1 MGDPLDAAV
10 EAPRATAWEEDTAV
24 VVTQAPRASLEVE
37 AVVDPLVAVV
47 GDPAVVA
54 LQKERSSLLEVGAV
68 EDPLD
73 AVVGDPAMEWV
84 EDPVVVIQD
93 PRASLEVEAVEVPL
107 DAAVVALLAMA
118 LLAMALSAMA
128 VGDQARRSSLALEVE
143 EVAHLDAVVGDP
155 AVVDLPEA
163 RSSLEEVEAVGDPL
177 DAAVGDPVGAVAV
190 PRATPSSS
198 APEEAV
204 VGTAS
209 PRSRNAPL
217 SFLTSRATR
226 PSRPAT
232 FLASRSDRPR
242 QRSTQQEQPCRSL
255 LPCPLSSPHDL
266 FLSIDAASPS

>member
-1 MGDPLDAAV
+1 MEDPQDAVVGDPATGVDIAV
-10 EAPRATAWEEDTAV
+10 DHQDR
-24 VVTQAPRASLEVE
+24 RASLEVE
-37 AVVDPLVAVV
+37 AVV
-47 GDPAVVA
+47 
-54 LQKERSSLLEVGAV
+54 
-68 EDPLD
+68 
-73 AVVGDPAMEWV
+73 
-84 EDPVVVIQD
+84 
-93 PRASLEVEAVEVPL
+93 VPL

-118 LLAMALSAMA
+118 LPAMA
-128 VGDQARRSSLALEVE
+128 VGDQARRSSLALEEEE

-163 RSSLEEVEAVGDPL
+163 RSLLEEVEAVGDPP

-209 PRSRNAPL
+209 PRSRNVPL

-232 FLASRSDRPR
+232 FLASRSDRPG
-242 QRSTQQEQPCRSL
+242 QRSTQQEQPCLCFPCLSTSPPCVLFSILDAPSL
-255 LPCPLSSPHDL
+255 CHELW
-266 FLSIDAASPS
+266 A

>member
-1 MGDPLDAAV
+1 M
-10 EAPRATAWEEDTAV
+10 
-24 VVTQAPRASLEVE
+24 VVTRDPRASLEVG

-68 EDPLD
+68 GDPLD

-84 EDPVVVIQD
+84 EDLVVVTRD
-93 PRASLEVEAVEVPL
+93 PRASLEVEAVVVPL

-118 LLAMALSAMA
+118 LPAMA

-163 RSSLEEVEAVGDPL
+163 RSLLEEVEAVGDPP

-209 PRSRNAPL
+209 PRSRNVPL

-242 QRSTQQEQPCRSL
+242 QRSTQQEQPCL
-255 LPCPLSSPHDL
+255 CFPCLS
-266 FLSIDAASPS
+266 ASPPCVLFSILDAPLLCHELWA